1 MSDDLNVKQ
10 DNNNG
15 AMGRRALLGGSVV
28 AVGAAA
34 LGGGLIGAAAA
45 SPATTTGAIGNEGAL
60 DSNLNNASHLFKLKA
75 AAPTS
80 FDGGYLQSSNEDN
93 FPVLQ
98 GQKGSVVF
106 IHLDVGGIREPHWHP
121 TAWELNF
128 IISGTAK
135 WTILGTHP
143 DGTYHNDVFEAEQ
156 GDLVFAPQGYFHYF
170 ENARADRPLDVLAVF
185 NTSAGEPNDDI
196 GIVGTLNSLPREVL
210 AASFGIPVSAFAN
223 VPTDI
228 KPVVITR
235 HR

>member
-1 MSDDLNVKQ
+1 MSDDVNVKQ
-10 DNNNG
+10 DNDNG
-15 AMGRRALLGGSVV
+15 AIGRRALIGTGVV

-45 SPATTTGAIGNEGAL
+45 SPAAPDGLGNEGAL
-60 DSNLNNASHLFKLKA
+60 DSNLNNAPHLFKLTA
-75 AAPTS
+75 SERANH
-80 FDGGYLQSSNEDN
+80 DGGYLQGANEDN
-93 FPVLQ
+93 FPVLK
-98 GQKGSVVF
+98 GQKGSVYFV
-106 IHLDVGGIREPHWHP
+106 HLDGGGIREPHWHP
-121 TAWELNF
+121 SAWELNF
-128 IISGTAK
+128 IIAGRAK
-135 WTILGTHP
+135 WSILGTHP
-143 DGTYHNDVFEAEQ
+143 DGTYHNDVFEAGQ

-170 ENARADRPLDVLAVF
+170 ENASADTPLDVLVMF

-223 VPTDI
+223 VPTEI